1 MSLCAVIGNDPVGQY
16 VASRVRGESPG
27 ALLIGLEAARPW
39 LEPLAPYAE
48 ILTALEFRRF
58 RELLVH
64 HRVDA
69 VIFAGGWSGSVNY
82 WKADTEVLR
91 YIRRVTLWFLHAY
104 FMGVQRMLDH
114 HGIAMRSVLSYFPEL
129 GVDTGFRVGGHAGY
143 DPAADLQE
151 AVKYTKRQRWTT
163 IRQTHIVDQ
172 GTIIMSES
180 KGTNNLVRS
189 FGKSRHR
196 AGAGSFPVLCKVAA
210 EPFRDIDTPTIG
222 AKTAQLCVEN
232 GVRAI
237 VVQAGN
243 AIVMQRAEIEAIA
256 RRDSLCVCAH

>member
-1 MSLCAVIGNDPVGQY
+1 MPLCAVIGNDPVGQY
-16 VASRVRGESPG
+16 VASRVRNESPG

-39 LEPLAPYAE
+39 LEPLAPDAE

-64 HRVDA
+64 HRIHA
-69 VIFAGGWSGSVNY
+69 VIFAGGWSGSISY
-82 WKADTEVLR
+82 WKADAEVLR
-91 YIRRVTLWFLHAY
+91 YIRRVTLWFPHAY
-104 FMGVQRMLDH
+104 FLGVQRMLAH
-114 HGIAMRSVLSYFPEL
+114 HRIALHSVLDYFPEL
-129 GVDTGFRVGGHAGY
+129 GVSAGFRVGGCIGY

-151 AVKYTKRQRWTT
+151 ALRHTKHQRWRT
-163 IRQTHIVDQ
+163 IRQTHIVDC
-172 GTIIMSES
+172 GRIVMSES

-189 FGKSRHR
+189 FGKSVYR
-196 AGAGSFPVLCKVAA
+196 AGASFPVLCKVAV

-222 AKTAQLCVEN
+222 AKTAQLCVAN

-243 AIVMQRAEIEAIA
+243 TIVMQRGEIEAIA
-256 RRDSLCVCAH
+256 GGASLCVCAD